1 VSQLPSGTVTFLFSD
16 IEGSTRLLQQL
27 GERWGDALGEHR
39 ALLRGA
45 FEDAGG
51 REVEVQGDAFFA
63 VFARARDAVAAAA
76 AAQRAVAAH
85 TWPDDIE
92 LRVRM
97 GIHTGEPSL
106 GEEGYLG
113 LDVVRAA
120 RICSAAHGGQILV
133 SETARALVGGEE
145 FRDVG
150 IHRLRDIDG
159 EHRLFQL
166 VAPGL
171 RGEFPPPR
179 TAAAAGDA
187 PVPPAALAGLE
198 EEMTRRAGHMAE
210 RLDASIQELVAAE
223 LRGVVPGFD
232 LGSPGGTPKPTE
244 RPVRRRRLFRRGR

>member
-1 VSQLPSGTVTFLFSD
+1 MSQLPSGTVTFLFSD

-39 ALLRGA
+39 GLLRGA
-45 FEDAGG
+45 FDEAGG

-63 VFARARDAVAAAA
+63 VFARARDAVAAAV
-76 AAQRAVAAH
+76 AAQRALAAH
-85 TWPDDIE
+85 TWPDDVE
-92 LRVRM
+92 LKVRM

-120 RICSAAHGGQILV
+120 RICAAAHGGQILV

-145 FRDVG
+145 FSDLG
-150 IHRLRDIDG
+150 NHRLRGIDG

-171 RGEFPPPR
+171 RADFPPPR
-179 TAAAAGDA
+179 TAAAEGAA
-187 PVPPAALAGLE
+187 AVPPPALAALE
-198 EEMTRRAGHMAE
+198 EEIARGADGMAE
-210 RLDASIQELVAAE
+210 RLNASIEERLAGE
-223 LRGVVPGFD
+223 LRGLVPGFD
-232 LGSPGGTPKPTE
+232 LGSPPPSRPE
-244 RPVRRRRLFRRGR
+244 RPVRKRRLFRRGR